1 MKFSSYIKNQ
11 FSKKAF
17 VAADALKQAAAQPP
31 MDPSMMQ
38 GDVAPMQP
46 PMPAGGDPNMMP
58 PPPMDPSMTQGGES
72 QPSGPSSDEIVNMLE
87 EFSEAMK
94 RFEQDVDSLKQE
106 VSSMKIQFAESMT
119 TVNNVLDILNKGQIQ
134 TPKAPMAQ

>member
-1 MKFSSYIKNQ
+1 MKFSSYIKSQ
-11 FSKKAF
+11 FAKKAF

-38 GDVAPMQP
+38 G
-46 PMPAGGDPNMMP
+46 
-58 PPPMDPSMTQGGES
+58 GEP
-72 QPSGPSSDEIVNMLE
+72 QPSGPSPDEVVNMLE

-94 RFEQDVDSLKQE
+94 GFEQDVDSLKQE

-119 TVNNVLDILNKGQIQ
+119 TINNVLDILNKGQIQ
-134 TPKAPMAQ
+134 TPKAPIS